1 MATVTPSGRTICS
14 VSGLG
19 RVGLALLAFGLGVS
33 GVVIA
38 TDGVVALPGVTASAG
53 GPTVVLAPVSS
64 SDCTAAGP
72 YVAPEQGSLGL
83 PPGQRTCAGGPVT
96 VSTPGTVLDGWDL
109 RGGVI
114 VEAADVVVRRSRI
127 TGDGTRPYGVLTRPG
142 ASVRIEDT
150 TLTGRFDEAA
160 IGGADWTA
168 ERVEIVGVSAD
179 GTHAGPGARL
189 RASVLSRF
197 GPGEQVDGVV
207 LQGSDV
213 VVEDSTVRMGREH
226 RSAVLIDP
234 DGGAHGPIV
243 LRANVLGGGE
253 YTVHQTDDTLDDVQI
268 LENRFAHD
276 AARSPMRLEP
286 TTTTSGNTF
295 VDGAPV
301 SGL

>member
-1 MATVTPSGRTICS
+1 M
-14 VSGLG
+14 
-19 RVGLALLAFGLGVS
+19 GLALLAFGLGVS
-33 GVVIA
+33 GVLVA
-38 TDGVVALPGVTASAG
+38 TDGVVALPGVAPFAVTAS

-72 YVAPEQGSLGL
+72 YVAPAQGSLGL

-150 TLTGRFDEAA
+150 TLTGRFGEAA

-179 GTHAGPGARL
+179 GAHAGPGARL

-197 GPGEQVDGVV
+197 GPGEQVDGVE
-207 LQGSDV
+207 LRAPDV

-234 DGGAHGPIV
+234 DGVPGQRDANGPIV

-253 YTVHQTDDTLDDVQI
+253 YTVHQTDDTLDDVQV
-268 LENRFAHD
+268 LDNRFAHD
-276 AARSPMRLEP
+276 AARSPTRLEP
-286 TTTTSGNTF
+286 TTMTSGNTF